1 MIKAEL
7 NSQEQQAPVVRLGA
21 GMVVIF
27 IMKEMMVAMDTG
39 IIPVIQQV

>member
-1 MIKAEL
+1 MIKVEM
-7 NSQEQQAPVVRLGA
+7 NSQEQQASVVHPGA

-27 IMKEMMVAMDTG
+27 SMREMMVAMDTG